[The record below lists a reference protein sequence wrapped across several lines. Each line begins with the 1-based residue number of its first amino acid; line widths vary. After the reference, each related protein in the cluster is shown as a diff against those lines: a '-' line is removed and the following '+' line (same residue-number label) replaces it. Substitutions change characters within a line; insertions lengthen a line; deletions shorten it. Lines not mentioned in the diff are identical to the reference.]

1 MASTVKNGKITRLQ
15 NSPKIGVLERVLVRG
30 REMGEPGEEGIA
42 RPGEKGNGEERRKE
56 GIEFGPNRGCFAI

>member
-42 RPGEKGNGEERRKE
+42 RPGEKGNGEERAE
-56 GIEFGPNRGCFAI
+56 GRDRIRSK